1 MAADR
6 PIGFDAV
13 FTSPRT
19 RWARMVEQSSTH
31 FCLNW
36 RKSGSTNMDP
46 TGVAEGKASQVH
58 AHVSEMAERLLPRR
72 GRSARAGS

>member
-1 MAADR
+1 
-6 PIGFDAV
+6 
-13 FTSPRT
+13 
-19 RWARMVEQSSTH
+19 MVEQSSTH

-46 TGVAEGKASQVH
+46 TGVAEGKASVQ